1 MDSQSKKRIIGLKE
15 IVIVVLLT
23 ALIIVVSLITAL
35 PFMASPRWSVW
46 GGYTLTA
53 LIGGSIYVL
62 MIAKSPKIGTNLL
75 FFSVQAL
82 YTLIMGQAPT
92 ALVYLIGGI
101 ICELITLNGGYKQPW
116 RAGISY
122 AVHSVIFGVGSFTP
136 MFIGADAYA
145 QQMLD
150 AGMSQEIVNS
160 MVYDLIAPSFVV
172 ISSLLLVIASTIGM
186 VIGVLMLKKHFK
198 PAGVA

>member
-101 ICELITLNGGYKQPW
+101 ICELITLNGG
-116 RAGISY
+116 
-122 AVHSVIFGVGSFTP
+122 
-136 MFIGADAYA
+136 
-145 QQMLD
+145 
-150 AGMSQEIVNS
+150 
-160 MVYDLIAPSFVV
+160 
-172 ISSLLLVIASTIGM
+172 
-186 VIGVLMLKKHFK
+186 
-198 PAGVA
+198 